1 MVELSVELCGIK
13 FKNPII
19 NAAGP
24 LGYDGKTLVK
34 VAKGVAGG
42 LVTKT
47 ISVTPAKVPR
57 PNMALI
63 DRGKLLSHMRMSLNG
78 RPIELTKTSIK
89 ATSGMLNVE
98 LWSDITF
105 KQWIEKEIP
114 IAKTTGLPLI
124 ASLGYK
130 AGDMRRMAKKIEKAG
145 VNAIEFST
153 HYVGIDPKPIV
164 DVAKT
169 LKELVSI
176 PVFAKLSPHTQE
188 ISSLAKAVE
197 KAGVDGIVAINS
209 FGPCLH
215 IDIETGKPYLGGE
228 NGYGWISGLPIKP
241 LAIRCVAEIA
251 KSVKIPVIGVGGI
264 VSGNDIVEHIM
275 AGASAVQ
282 VCTSA
287 IIEGPSIF
295 RRLVSELE
303 EYMKS
308 HKYDSIEDFKG
319 IALKHLPKKP
329 IRTKSIPPK
338 IDIEKCKGC
347 GLCVTPCVY
356 EAIKVEKRP
365 GMRSPKAFIDIE
377 KCYGCGLCVSLCPT
391 MALSF

>member
-1 MVELSVELCGIK
+1 LVKLSVEICGVK
-13 FKNPII
+13 FKNPVM

-24 LGYDGKTLVK
+24 LGYDGNTLIK
-34 VAKGVAGG
+34 VAKGGAGG

-47 ISVTPAKVPR
+47 ISVMPAKVPR

-63 DRGKLLSHMRMSLNG
+63 DRGRLLSYMRISLDG

-89 ATSGMLNVE
+89 ATGGMLNVE

-105 KQWIEKEIP
+105 KQWIEKEIS

-130 AGDMRRMAKKIEKAG
+130 ASDMRRMAKKIEKAG
-145 VNAIEFST
+145 VDAIEFST
-153 HYVGIDPKPIV
+153 HYVGVDPKPIV
-164 DVAKT
+164 EVAKT

-197 KAGVDGIVAINS
+197 KAGIDGIVAINS

-215 IDIETGKPYLGGE
+215 IDVETGKPYLGGE
-228 NGYGWISGLPIKP
+228 NGYGWISGPPIKP

-251 KSVKIPVIGVGGI
+251 KAVKIPVIGVGGI
-264 VSGNDIVEHIM
+264 ASGNDIVEHIM

-319 IALKHLPKKP
+319 IALKYLPKKP

-347 GLCVTPCVY
+347 GLCVTSCVY
-356 EAIKVEKRP
+356 EAIKVEKKP
-365 GMRSPKAFIDIE
+365 EMRSAKAFIDLK

-391 MALSF
+391 RALSF

>member
-1 MVELSVELCGIK
+1 MDLSVEVCGIK
-13 FKNPII
+13 FRNPVM

-24 LGYDGKTLVK
+24 LGYDGKTLIK
-34 VAKGVAGG
+34 VANGGAGG

-47 ISVTPAKVPR
+47 ISVIPAKVPR

-63 DRGKLLSHMRMSLNG
+63 DRGKLFSCMMMNLDG
-78 RPIELTKTSIK
+78 KPVELTKTSVRD
-89 ATSGMLNVE
+89 ASGMLNVE

-105 KQWIEKEIP
+105 KQWIEKELS
-114 IAKTTGLPLI
+114 IAKSTDLPLI

-130 AGDMRRMAKKIEKAG
+130 ASDMRRMAKKIEKAG
-145 VNAIEFST
+145 VDAVEFST

-164 DVAKT
+164 EVAKT
-169 LKELVSI
+169 LKELISI

-228 NGYGWISGLPIKP
+228 SGYGWISGFPIKP

-251 KSVKIPVIGVGGI
+251 KAVKIPVIGVGGI
-264 VSGNDIVEHIM
+264 SSGNDVVEHVM

-287 IIEGPSIF
+287 IVEGPSIF
-295 RRLVSELE
+295 RRLVFELE
-303 EYMKS
+303 NYMKS
-308 HKYDSIEDFKG
+308 HKYNSIEDFKG
-319 IALKHLPKKP
+319 IALKYLPKKP
-329 IRTKSIPPK
+329 KRTKSIPPRV
-338 IDIEKCKGC
+338 DMEKCKGC
-347 GLCVTPCVY
+347 GLCVIPCVY
-356 EAIKVEKRP
+356 EAIKVEKRQ
-365 GMRSPKAFIDIE
+365 GMRLPKAFVDVK

-391 MALSF
+391 RALSF